1 MLEHLCSYLP
11 VIFARIFVR
20 ICDFYIGNAVQFS
33 IRSDP
38 FFEVFLKDLSSK
50 VDMYAYWT
58 ITYAYTIV
66 LVSILC
72 QNLEF
77 SSRNAIRFL
86 SVLSRSIRNKTRSY
100 ALLCKIVLCMPIFK
114 GLLAILCP
122 KVPKKKCPFFVI
134 SCNEFF
140 NRSDPFAS

>member
-1 MLEHLCSYLP
+1 MQLSTGCFRSD
-11 VIFARIFVR
+11 FVK

-33 IRSDP
+33 IRSDS

-50 VDMYAYWT
+50 VDMYAYWA

-77 SSRNAIRFL
+77 LSRNAIRFL
-86 SVLSRSIRNKTRSY
+86 SVLSRSIRNKIRSNVFM
-100 ALLCKIVLCMPIFK
+100 CKIVPCMPI
-114 GLLAILCP
+114 
-122 KVPKKKCPFFVI
+122 
-134 SCNEFF
+134 
-140 NRSDPFAS
+140 